1 MGLQPNLL
9 VAQRMSF
16 LGQTSMWTKR
26 AARELLNSSHAESRN
41 GERHCQK
48 VAEASEL
55 RLESSQE
62 TQKTVHQHSN
72 TDDVKSVASQRELQ
86 NSEVVAPRTNT
97 DTGTENDR
105 RRSTRGTASANV
117 HGTHKE
123 RVLSKMVRKLLSRE
137 T

>member
-1 MGLQPNLL
+1 MEPPRGAKNELPRANLH
-9 VAQRMSF
+9 VDE
-16 LGQTSMWTKR
+16 R
-26 AARELLNSSHAESRN
+26 AARELVNSSHAESRN

-123 RVLSKMVRKLLSRE
+123 RSKMVRKLLSRE